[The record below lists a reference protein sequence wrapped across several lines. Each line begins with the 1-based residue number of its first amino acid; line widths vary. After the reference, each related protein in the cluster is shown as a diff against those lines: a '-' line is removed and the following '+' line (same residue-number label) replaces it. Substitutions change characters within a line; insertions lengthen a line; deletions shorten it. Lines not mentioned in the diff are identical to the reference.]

1 MEKYSMIR
9 RHRKWIQPLKQW
21 LIMFRMT
28 KERWRRMWTSTK
40 IKWKIAKNTVVHEA
54 LHTLTTLNQS
64 FFVLRWKQA
73 IDSFF
78 FLVPGIRIAER
89 WPFWGHSKEEKN
101 IFHQIMAFFVL
112 FFILLLKKKR
122 EKIFLITRTFYA
134 KKEWKMKNKSQTQIH
149 EGHPQHILF
158 SMVLLKICQLRC
170 LIVMSLIFCWFLGP
184 EKNIWRRICVLRFK
198 LSIQIELTRIKLV
211 DKSETFNNNQILKKL
226 NWPMCTRYN
235 MTKSCQIYDIYHF
248 MNIKKRCH
256 RRNSMLVEHVTAMN
270 QKRVKITFL
279 EMQKLT
285 VISNII

>member
-1 MEKYSMIR
+1 MENSEKYCSSWSLTYANNI
-9 RHRKWIQPLKQW
+9 KSIF
-21 LIMFRMT
+21 FRFAM
-28 KERWRRMWTSTK
+28 KTSD
-40 IKWKIAKNTVVHEA
+40 
-54 LHTLTTLNQS
+54 
-64 FFVLRWKQA
+64 R
-73 IDSFF
+73 FF
-78 FLVPGIRIAER
+78 FLFGSRNTHRWTLAILGPFER
-89 WPFWGHSKEEKN
+89 RKKHISSNYG
-101 IFHQIMAFFVL
+101 FFCP

-184 EKNIWRRICVLRFK
+184 EKNIRRRICVLRFK

-211 DKSETFNNNQILKKL
+211 DKNENFNNNQILKKL

-256 RRNSMLVEHVTAMN
+256 RQNSMLVKHVTAMN

-279 EMQKLT
+279 EMPKLT